1 MSRAPP
7 APRPA
12 EVVRPTS
19 TTHPLPPFSHQ
30 MESANDAAVDAVSAD
45 AADSE
50 FLLSSMLATLT
61 KWKAAKVGA
70 H

>member
-1 MSRAPP
+1 
-7 APRPA
+7 
-12 EVVRPTS
+12 
-19 TTHPLPPFSHQ
+19 